1 MIMVHTQNGMHAMN
15 FVCFLT
21 FLTFVFI
28 FGLIIWEKIPR
39 MYLAICGAVLVIV
52 LGVFDIREAINTI
65 SWETIGFLLGMF
77 LLVEMLV
84 EAGFFRWVALV
95 LARKLNYQPIKIL
108 IFFPLLAFGLSAF
121 INSITVMVFLT
132 VVTLELGRL
141 LKFDP
146 VPVVIS
152 EVVLSN
158 IGGAATLVGDP
169 PNVILGTVLG
179 FNFND
184 FLIHNGPIAVLSG
197 LAALGVS
204 FLMNRKAFS
213 HLHPDADLTGIKNI
227 EPRSQIKDKFLLKCG
242 LIGMAAALIF
252 LIGRPLFEKLGIP
265 MYVSTSSLLPAF
277 IILTFGGKRIYKH
290 HFMRRIDAET
300 IMFFI
305 GLFIL
310 VGALEKRFIIQ
321 MTADFLSSLFKTPFG
336 FVSSTFWGSG
346 IVSAFVDNVPLAM
359 AMAYIIKQS
368 VAAKI
373 IPGAGIMVWATSLGV
388 DLGGNLTPI
397 GASANVVAYSSL
409 EKNEIKVGWGRWL
422 KLALPQ
428 GLAALL
434 VSYAG
439 ILFKMRLGFF

>member
-1 MIMVHTQNGMHAMN
+1 MIVQTPNGPHIMN
-15 FVCFLT
+15 LVCFLT
-21 FLTFVFI
+21 FLTFIFI

-52 LGVFDIREAINTI
+52 LGVFDIKEAIDFV

-77 LLVEMLV
+77 LLVEILV

-95 LARKLNYQPIKIL
+95 LARKLDYQPLKIL
-108 IFFPLLAFGLSAF
+108 IFFPLLSFVLSAF

-132 VVTLELGRL
+132 VVTFELSKL
-141 LKFDP
+141 LKFDL
-146 VPVVIS
+146 VPVVVS
-152 EVVLSN
+152 EVVLAN

-184 FLIHNGPIAVLSG
+184 FIIHNAPIAILSG
-197 LAALGVS
+197 LSAIAVS
-204 FLMNRKAFS
+204 YLMHRKSFAK
-213 HLHPDADLTGIKNI
+213 LHPHVDLNNIRNI
-227 EPRSQIKDKFLLKCG
+227 EPRSQIKDRYLLSLG
-242 LIGMAAALIF
+242 LVGIASALIL
-252 LIGRPLFEKLGIP
+252 LIGRPIFDKLGIP
-265 MYVSTSSLLPAF
+265 IYVSTSSLLPAF
-277 IILTFGGKRIYKH
+277 LILTFGGKRVYQH
-290 HFMRRIDAET
+290 HFIRKIDAET

-310 VGALEKRFIIQ
+310 IGAMEKRFIIQ
-321 MTADFLSSLFKTPFG
+321 MAANFLGDLFKTPAG
-336 FVSSTFWGSG
+336 FVSSIFWGSG
-346 IVSAFVDNVPLAM
+346 IFSAFVDNVPLAM
-359 AMAYIIKQS
+359 AMTYIIKQS
-368 VAAKI
+368 VASKI
-373 IPGAGIMVWATSLGV
+373 VPGAGIMVWATSLGV

-409 EKNEIKVGWGRWL
+409 EKEGIKIGWGRWL

-434 VSYAG
+434 VSYLG
-439 ILFKMRLGFF
+439 ILLKLHLKFF

>member
-1 MIMVHTQNGMHAMN
+1 MN
-15 FVCFLT
+15 FICFLT
-21 FLTFVFI
+21 FITFVFI

-39 MYLAICGAVLVIV
+39 MYLAIFGAVLVLV
-52 LGVFDIREAINTI
+52 LGVFDIQEAINAV

-77 LLVEMLV
+77 LLVEILT
-84 EAGFFRWVALV
+84 EAGLFRWSALV
-95 LARKLNYQPIKIL
+95 LARALKYEPLKIL
-108 IFFPLLAFGLSAF
+108 IFFPVLSFALSAF
-121 INSITVMVFLT
+121 VNSITVMVFLT
-132 VVTLELGRL
+132 VVTLELSRL

-184 FLIHNGPIAVLSG
+184 FLIHNGPIAIISG
-197 LAALGVS
+197 LAAVGVS

-213 HLHPDADLTGIKNI
+213 HLHPEADLAGIKNI
-227 EPRSQIKDKFLLKCG
+227 EPRSQIKDKFLLKSG
-242 LIGMAAALIF
+242 LIGMVAALIF
-252 LIGRPLFEKLGIP
+252 LIGRPLFGKLGIP

-300 IMFFI
+300 LMFFI
-305 GLFIL
+305 GLFIII
-310 VGALEKRFIIQ
+310 GALEKRFIIQ
-321 MTADFLSSLFKTPFG
+321 MAANFLGSLFKTSSG

-346 IVSAFVDNVPLAM
+346 IISAFVDNVPLAM
-359 AMAYIIKQS
+359 AMTYIIKQS
-368 VAAKI
+368 VTSKI
-373 IPGAGIMVWATSLGV
+373 VPGAGIMVWATSLGV

-409 EKNEIKVGWGRWL
+409 EKSGINIGWGRWL

-434 VSYAG
+434 VSYLG
-439 ILFKMRLGFF
+439 ILLKLKFKFF

>member
-1 MIMVHTQNGMHAMN
+1 MIVHTPQGPHIMN
-15 FVCFLT
+15 FICFLT
-21 FLTFVFI
+21 FITFVFI

-39 MYLAICGAVLVIV
+39 MYLAIFGAVLVLV
-52 LGVFDIREAINTI
+52 LGVFDIQEAINAV

-77 LLVEMLV
+77 LLVEILT
-84 EAGFFRWVALV
+84 EAGLFRWSALV
-95 LARKLNYQPIKIL
+95 LARALKYEPLKIL
-108 IFFPLLAFGLSAF
+108 IFFPVLSFALSAF
-121 INSITVMVFLT
+121 VNSITVMVFLT
-132 VVTLELGRL
+132 VVTLELSRL

-184 FLIHNGPIAVLSG
+184 FLIHNGPIAIISG
-197 LAALGVS
+197 LAAVGVS

-213 HLHPDADLTGIKNI
+213 HLHPEADLAGIKNI
-227 EPRSQIKDKFLLKCG
+227 EPRSQIKDKFLLKSG
-242 LIGMAAALIF
+242 LIGMVAALIF
-252 LIGRPLFEKLGIP
+252 LIGRPLFGKLGIP

-300 IMFFI
+300 LMFFI
-305 GLFIL
+305 GLFIII
-310 VGALEKRFIIQ
+310 GALEKRFIIQ
-321 MTADFLSSLFKTPFG
+321 MAANFLGSLFKTSSG

-346 IVSAFVDNVPLAM
+346 IISAFVDNVPLAM
-359 AMAYIIKQS
+359 AMTYIIKQS
-368 VAAKI
+368 VTSKI
-373 IPGAGIMVWATSLGV
+373 VPGAGIMVWATSLGV

-409 EKNEIKVGWGRWL
+409 EKSGINIGWGRWL

-434 VSYAG
+434 VSYLG
-439 ILFKMRLGFF
+439 ILLKLKFKFF

>member
-1 MIMVHTQNGMHAMN
+1 MLVHTPVGIHNMN
-15 FVCFLT
+15 FICFLT
-21 FLTFVFI
+21 FLVFIFI

-39 MYLAICGAVLVIV
+39 MYLAICGAVLVV
-52 LGVFDIREAINTI
+52 ALGVFDIQEAINTV
-65 SWETIGFLLGMF
+65 SWETIGFLVGMF
-77 LLVEMLV
+77 LLIEILI

-95 LARKLNYQPIKIL
+95 LARKLDYTPIKIL
-108 IFFPLLAFGLSAF
+108 IFFPLLSFGLSAF
-121 INSITVMVFLT
+121 VNSITVMVFLS
-132 VVTLELGRL
+132 VVTLELSRL

-152 EVVLSN
+152 EVVLAN

-184 FLIHNGPIAVLSG
+184 FIIHNAPIAILAG

-204 FLMNRKAFS
+204 FLMHRKYFSNLHS
-213 HLHPDADLTGIKNI
+213 HLELEGIKNI
-227 EPRSQIKDKFLLKCG
+227 QPRSQIKDRFLLKLG
-242 LIGMAAALIF
+242 LIGMGAALFF
-252 LIGRPLFEKLGIP
+252 LIGRPLFEKFGIP
-265 MYVSTSSLLPAF
+265 MHISTSSLLPAF
-277 IILTFGGKRIYKH
+277 LILTFGGKRVYKH

-310 VGALEKRFIIQ
+310 IGALEKRFIIQ
-321 MTADFLSSLFKTPFG
+321 MAANFLGDMFKSSAG
-336 FVSSTFWGSG
+336 FVSSIFWGSG
-346 IVSAFVDNVPLAM
+346 IISALVDNVPLAM
-359 AMAYIIKQS
+359 ATTFIIKQA
-368 VAAKI
+368 VAIKI
-373 IPGAGIMVWATSLGV
+373 VSGAGILVWATSLGV

-397 GASANVVAYSSL
+397 GASANVVAYSAL
-409 EKNEIKVGWGRWL
+409 EKEGIKIGWGRWI
-422 KLALPQ
+422 KLALPP

-439 ILFKMRLGFF
+439 ILLKLYFKFY

>member
-1 MIMVHTQNGMHAMN
+1 MIVQTPAGPHVMN
-15 FVCFLT
+15 LVCFLT
-21 FLTFVFI
+21 LLVFIFI
-28 FGLIIWEKIPR
+28 FGLIIFEKIPR
-39 MYLAICGAVLVIV
+39 MYLAICGAVFVIV
-52 LGVFDIREAINTI
+52 LGVFDIKEAISMV

-95 LARKLNYQPIKIL
+95 LAKKLNYQPIKIL
-108 IFFPLLAFGLSAF
+108 IFFPLLSFGLSAF

-132 VVTLELGRL
+132 VVTFELSRL

-146 VPVVIS
+146 VPVVVS
-152 EVVLSN
+152 EVVLAN

-184 FLIHNGPIAVLSG
+184 FLIHNAPIAILS
-197 LAALGVS
+197 ALTAIGVI
-204 FLMNRKAFS
+204 FLMNRKAFI
-213 HLHPDADLTGIKNI
+213 HLHSEVDLGEVKKI
-227 EPRSQIKDKFLLKCG
+227 EPRSQIRDKFLLKLG
-242 LIGMAAALIF
+242 LAGMAVALIF
-252 LIGRPLFEKLGIP
+252 LIGRPLFERFGIP

-277 IILTFGGKRIYKH
+277 IILTFGGKRVYKH

-310 VGALEKRFIIQ
+310 IGALEKRFIIQ
-321 MTADFLSSLFKTPFG
+321 MAANFLGDLFKTSTG
-336 FVSSTFWGSG
+336 FVSSVYWGSG
-346 IVSAFVDNVPLAM
+346 IISAFVDNVPLAM
-359 AMAYIIKQS
+359 AMTYIIKQS
-368 VAAKI
+368 VTSKI
-373 IPGAGIMVWATSLGV
+373 VSGPGILVWATSLGV

-409 EKNEIKVGWGRWL
+409 EKEGIKIGWGRWI
-422 KLALPQ
+422 KLALPP

-439 ILFKMRLGFF
+439 VLLKLHFKFF